1 MRRKVSKSCL
11 CGVAFG
17 MAKRLS
23 EIGEMQIRPCE
34 SHLPGVPLL
43 YGQLTS
49 FFYINPNTFYR
60 FIKHSKTAGKILRS
74 HVEGNRALI
83 VTNDRLAPL
92 YLDKYEAMMKEGG
105 DIQVG
110 E

>member
-1 MRRKVSKSCL
+1 MRIWFAWCSSP
-11 CGVAFG
+11 
-17 MAKRLS
+17 
-23 EIGEMQIRPCE
+23 IR
-34 SHLPGVPLL
+34 STHVV
-43 YGQLTS
+43 
-49 FFYINPNTFYR
+49 FYINPNTFYR
-60 FIKHSKTAGKILRS
+60 SIKHSKTAGKILRS

-110 E
+110 EYYKHLSPNRC